1 MGSIATEVLR
11 RIRKVL
17 PHPDRFYALHE
28 PTFAGNELEYVS
40 ECIKTGWVS
49 SAGKFVDRIEGQL
62 ADYVGVKRAIAVVN
76 GTAALQISLVASGLQ
91 PGDEVLTPTLTF
103 VATAN
108 AIVHA
113 GGIPHFVDTAEDSLN
128 IDPAGV
134 AEYLA
139 EVATV
144 SDGVCRN
151 KKTGRRI
158 FAIIPVHIFGHA
170 CEIDRF
176 AAVADQYRL
185 VLIEDIAEGLGTW
198 FQGRH
203 VGKFGKLAAL
213 SFNGNK
219 IVTTGGGG
227 AVLTDD
233 DKLADRIKHL
243 TTTAKLPHRWEYAHD
258 CVGYN
263 FRMPNLNAALG
274 CAQLEQMD
282 SFLAKKRA
290 LAERY
295 AEAFDGLDEVRFI
308 REPEGCRSNYWLNA
322 IFLTEPQKT
331 VRDEMLQALNDQKIQ
346 CRPTWKLLHTLPM
359 YADAPRADIDYA
371 MLHEAA
377 VINIPSSPFL
387 VDGKE

>member
-1 MGSIATEVLR
+1 MANLATEVLR
-11 RIRKVL
+11 RVRKVL
-17 PHPDRFYALHE
+17 PNPERFYALHE
-28 PTFAGNELEYVS
+28 PTFTGNELEYVG

-49 SAGKFVDRIEGQL
+49 SAGKFVDRIEAQL
-62 ADYVGVKRAIAVVN
+62 AAYVGTKRAVAVVN

-91 PGDEVLTPTLTF
+91 TGDEVLVPTLTF

-108 AIVHA
+108 AVVHA
-113 GGIPHFVDTAEDSLN
+113 GGIPHFVDTAESNLN
-128 IDPAGV
+128 IDPVNV
-134 AEYLA
+134 AKHLEEIA
-139 EVATV
+139 IV
-144 SDGVCRN
+144 SEGECRN
-151 KKTGRRI
+151 KRTGRRI

-170 CEIDRF
+170 CQVDQF
-176 AAVADQYRL
+176 AGLAEKYHL
-185 VLIEDIAEGLGTW
+185 VMIEDIAEGLGTW
-198 FQGRH
+198 MRGQH
-203 VGKFGKLAAL
+203 VGKLGKLAAL

-233 DKLADRIKHL
+233 DKLADKIKYL

-282 SFLAKKRA
+282 IFLAKKRI

-295 AEAFDGLDEVRFI
+295 SEAFDGLAEIRFM
-308 REPEGCRSNYWLNA
+308 RESNGCRSNYWLNA
-322 IFLTEPQKT
+322 ISLTEPKMS
-331 VRDEMLQALNDQKIQ
+331 VRDEILEVLNDQKIQ
-346 CRPTWKLLHTLPM
+346 SRPMWKLLHTLPM
-359 YADAPRADIDYA
+359 YTDLPRADIDYSV
-371 MLHEAA
+371 LHEAA

-387 VDGKE
+387 ADS